1 MSSQRTAFAVPVAEL
16 AASLLARAEVGPR
29 AQAIANEVSELL
41 PDTAVAVYV
50 VVDQENPLWTAKAT
64 SGEITVSEEVEFE
77 AGVLGALAE
86 KRSLL
91 VFETGKKLQR
101 EMYAHLDI
109 RRRVVAL
116 AYVPLI
122 TNDTLVGAIELV
134 QCEQAFPAPM
144 LSAVQE
150 IAELAAPAIAA
161 ALSYEGER
169 NSNLQSISRVAQ
181 MYDLEKV
188 FNSTLE
194 MEELLGTIATKFQE
208 VMNVQAVNLWMVNG
222 DALELMESAGPDPTI
237 PVGTVQ
243 AEGEGIAGDI
253 SESGEPVLI
262 DDPQDERLQRR
273 NQGVEEGSGL
283 FSIVAAPLLEHETL
297 VGVVEAINRLDGA
310 PFDEDD
316 QFLLTNICET
326 ASNALHN
333 ASLLQ
338 AERKVEILQALVQV
352 SGEITSTLNLDRV
365 LEAVVNR
372 PGAVIPYEQAAIA
385 LEQRGRLQLKAVSG
399 RNEINAGDV
408 EMKRLK
414 DMLEWASISNE
425 EIFVTLRDDKIDS
438 DREETRA
445 KFQEYFAQTGRHA
458 FFSLPLA
465 DDDGRVGILAFESSD
480 PDFLTP
486 AHIEMIHI
494 IAGQATVALRN
505 ASLYKEVPLIS
516 VLEPL
521 LERKRKFLALEKR
534 RRTLFTAIAVGAVLV
549 LTFLPIPMRVDGAA
563 AVAPARLAQ
572 IRPQFGGVVNKVYVH
587 EGQHVEAGDV
597 LADLADWNYRDALA
611 AAQAKY
617 AIANAEM
624 NRALAANDGTEAGT
638 QHAQVAY
645 WASEVDRAKQ
655 RLEAT
660 HLRTPISGWVTT
672 PRVED
677 LVGTQLSPGD
687 RFAEVADTSRSTVDV
702 AIDEEEVNLL
712 HSGRWGDVK
721 LDAFPTRTFQGM
733 VEVVSPVSEAKG
745 DGRVFY
751 ARLAIPNHD
760 GLLHS
765 GMLGRAKI
773 SVGWHPVGY
782 VLFRRIGMWAYG
794 KLWSWF
800 GWW

>member
-1 MSSQRTAFAVPVAEL
+1 MPSQRSAFAVPVAEL
-16 AASLLARAEVGPR
+16 AAALLARQEVTPR
-29 AQAIANEVSELL
+29 AQTVADEAAALL
-41 PDTAVAVYV
+41 PETAVAVYV
-50 VVDQENPLWTAKAT
+50 VADQEHPVWTAKAT
-64 SGEITVSEEVEFE
+64 SGEITVSETVEFD
-77 AGVLGALAE
+77 AGTLGAVAE
-86 KRSLL
+86 KRTLL
-91 VFETGKKLQR
+91 VFDGGEELQR
-101 EMYAHLDI
+101 EGYAHLDI

-122 TNDTLVGAIELV
+122 ANDTLVGALELV
-134 QCEQAFPAPM
+134 QCEQAFPAAM
-144 LSAVQE
+144 LEAVNE

-161 ALSYEGER
+161 ALAYEGER

-194 MEELLGTIATKFQE
+194 MEELLGIIARKFQE

-222 DALELMESAGPDPTI
+222 DVLELMESAGPDPTV

-243 AEGEGIAGDI
+243 GEGDGIAGDI
-253 SESGEPVLI
+253 SENGEPVLI
-262 DDPQDERLQRR
+262 DDPQDERLQKR
-273 NQGVEEGSGL
+273 NQGVESDGV

-338 AERKVEILQALVQV
+338 AERKVEILQTLVQV

-399 RNEINAGDV
+399 RTEINPGDV

-425 EIFVTLRDDKIDS
+425 EILVTQREDQIDS

-494 IAGQATVALRN
+494 LAGQATVALRN
-505 ASLYKEVPLIS
+505 ASLYKEVPLIGL
-516 VLEPL
+516 LEPL
-521 LERKRKFLALEKR
+521 LEKKRKFMALEKR
-534 RRTLFTAIAVGAVLV
+534 RRALFIGIAVAAVLI
-549 LTFLPIPMRVDGAA
+549 LTFLPIPMRVDGTA
-563 AVAPARLAQ
+563 AVAPAHLAQ
-572 IRPQFGGVVNKVYVH
+572 IRPQFGGVISKVYVR
-587 EGQHVEAGDV
+587 EGQRVQAGDV

-617 AIANAEM
+617 AITTAEM
-624 NRALAANDGTEAGT
+624 NRALAANDGTEAGI
-638 QHAQVAY
+638 QRAQGAY
-645 WASEVDRAKQ
+645 WAAEVDRAKQ

-660 HLRTPISGWVTT
+660 HLRTPIAGWVTT

-677 LVGTQLSPGD
+677 LVGEQLSPGD
-687 RFAEVADTSRSTVDV
+687 KFAEVADTSRSTVDV

-712 HSGRWGDVK
+712 HAGRWGDVK
-721 LDAFPTRTFQGM
+721 LDAFPTRTFQGI
-733 VEVVSPVSEAKG
+733 VDVVSPTSEAKA
-745 DGRVFY
+745 DGRVYY
-751 ARLAIPNHD
+751 ARLGIPNHD
-760 GLLHS
+760 GLLRS
-765 GMLGRAKI
+765 GMQGRAKI
-773 SVGWHPVGY
+773 SAGWYPVGY

>member
-1 MSSQRTAFAVPVAEL
+1 MSSQRSAFAVPVAEF
-16 AASLLARAEVGPR
+16 AAALLARQEVIPR
-29 AQAIANEVSELL
+29 AQTIADKVADLL
-41 PDTAVAVYV
+41 PETAVAVYV
-50 VVDQENPLWTAKAT
+50 IADQENPAWTAKAT
-64 SGEITVSEEVEFE
+64 SGEITVSETVEFD
-77 AGVLGALAE
+77 AGTLGAVAE
-86 KRSLL
+86 KKHLL
-91 VFETGKKLQR
+91 AFETGHELPR
-101 EMYAHLDI
+101 ESYAHLDI

-116 AYVPLI
+116 AYVPLLV
-122 TNDTLVGAIELV
+122 NDTLVGALELV
-134 QCEQAFPAPM
+134 QCEQAFPSAM
-144 LSAVQE
+144 LDAVSE

-161 ALSYEGER
+161 ALAYEGER

-194 MEELLGTIATKFQE
+194 MEELLGTIAGKFQE
-208 VMNVQAVNLWMVNG
+208 VMGVQAINLWMVNG
-222 DALELMESAGPDPTI
+222 DVLELMERAGVDPTI
-237 PVGTVQ
+237 PVGTLQ
-243 AEGEGIAGDI
+243 ADGEGIAGGI
-253 SESGEPVLI
+253 SENGEPVLI

-273 NQGVEEGSGL
+273 NEGVEGDQV
-283 FSIVAAPLLEHETL
+283 FSIVAAPLMEHGTL

-310 PFDEDD
+310 AFDEDD

-338 AERKVEILQALVQV
+338 AERKVEILQTLVQV

-399 RNEINAGDV
+399 RTEINPGDV

-425 EIFVTLRDDKIDS
+425 ELHVTQKDDKIDS

-445 KFQEYFAQTGRHA
+445 KFEEYFAQTGRRA

-486 AHIEMIHI
+486 AHIEMIRI
-494 IAGQATVALRN
+494 LAGQATVALRN

-521 LERKRKFLALEKR
+521 LEKKRKFLALEKR
-534 RRTLFTAIAVGAVLV
+534 RRAVFLAATVAAVLI
-549 LTFLPIPMRVDGAA
+549 LTFLPIPMRVDGSA
-563 AVAPARLAQ
+563 AVAPARIAQ
-572 IRPQFGGVVNKVYVH
+572 IRPQFGGVVSKVYVH
-587 EGQHVEAGDV
+587 EGQRVQAGDI

-617 AIANAEM
+617 AITTAEM
-624 NRALAANDGTEAGT
+624 NRALAANDGTEAGI
-638 QHAQVAY
+638 QRAQVAY
-645 WASEVDRAKQ
+645 WAAEVDRARQ
-655 RLEAT
+655 RLEAA
-660 HLRTPISGWVTT
+660 HLRTPIDGWVTT

-677 LVGTQLSPGD
+677 LVGEQLSPGD
-687 RFAEVADTSRSTVDV
+687 KFAEVAEASRSTVDV
-702 AIDEEEVNLL
+702 AIDEVEVDLL
-712 HSGRWGDVK
+712 QVGRWGEVK
-721 LDAFPTRTFQGM
+721 LDAFPTRTLRGK
-733 VEVVSPVSEAKG
+733 VDVVSPTSEAKG
-745 DGRVFY
+745 EDRIFY
-751 ARLAIPNHD
+751 ARVDIPND
-760 GLLHS
+760 GSLRS
-765 GMLGRAKI
+765 GMQGRAKI

-782 VLFRRIGMWAYG
+782 VLFRRISMWAYG

>member
-1 MSSQRTAFAVPVAEL
+1 MPSQRSAFAVPVAEF
-16 AASLLARAEVGPR
+16 AAALLARQEVIPR
-29 AQAIANEVSELL
+29 AQTIADEVAELL
-41 PDTAVAVYV
+41 PETAVAVYV
-50 VVDQENPLWTAKAT
+50 VVDQENPAWTAKAT
-64 SGEITVSEEVEFE
+64 SGEITVSETVEFD
-77 AGVLGALAE
+77 AGTLGAVAE

-91 VFETGKKLQR
+91 AFDASHELQR
-101 EMYAHLDI
+101 EEYAHLDI

-116 AYVPLI
+116 AYVPLLA
-122 TNDTLVGAIELV
+122 NDTLVGVIELV
-134 QCEQAFPAPM
+134 QSEQAFPAAM
-144 LSAVQE
+144 LEAVNE

-161 ALSYEGER
+161 ALAYEGER

-194 MEELLGTIATKFQE
+194 MEELLGAIASKFQE

-262 DDPQDERLQRR
+262 DDPEDERLQKR
-273 NQGVEEGSGL
+273 NQGVESGGV

-338 AERKVEILQALVQV
+338 AERKVEILQTLVQV

-399 RNEINAGDV
+399 RTEINPGDV

-425 EIFVTLRDDKIDS
+425 EIHVTQREGKIDS

-445 KFQEYFAQTGRHA
+445 KFHEYFAQTGRHA
-458 FFSLPLA
+458 FFALPLA

-494 IAGQATVALRN
+494 LAGQATVALRN

-521 LERKRKFLALEKR
+521 LEKKRKFMALEKR
-534 RRTLFTAIAVGAVLV
+534 RRALFLGIAVAAVLI
-549 LTFLPIPMRVDGAA
+549 LTFLPIPMRVDGTA
-563 AVAPARLAQ
+563 AVAPAHVAQ
-572 IRPQFGGVVNKVYVH
+572 IRPQFGGVVSKVYVH
-587 EGQHVEAGDV
+587 EGQHVQAGGI
-597 LADLADWNYRDALA
+597 LADLADWNYRDALT

-617 AIANAEM
+617 AITTAEM
-624 NRALAANDGTEAGT
+624 NRALAANDGTEAGI
-638 QHAQVAY
+638 QRAQVAY
-645 WASEVDRAKQ
+645 WAAEVDRARQ

-660 HLRTPISGWVTT
+660 HLRSPISGWVTT
-672 PRVED
+672 SRVED
-677 LVGTQLSPGD
+677 LVGAQLSPGD
-687 RFAEVADTSRSTVDV
+687 KFAEVADTSRSTVDV
-702 AIDEEEVNLL
+702 AIEEEEVNLL
-712 HSGRWGDVK
+712 HAGRWADVK
-721 LDAFPTRTFQGM
+721 LDAFPTRTFKGI
-733 VEVVSPVSEAKG
+733 VDVVSPTSEAKG

-751 ARLAIPNHD
+751 ARLGIPNHD
-760 GLLHS
+760 GLLRS
-765 GMLGRAKI
+765 GMQGRAKI
-773 SVGWHPVGY
+773 SAGWHPVGY

>member
-1 MSSQRTAFAVPVAEL
+1 MPSQRSAFAVPVAEL
-16 AASLLARAEVGPR
+16 AASLLARQEVIPR
-29 AQAIANEVSELL
+29 AQTIADEVGELL

-50 VVDQENPLWTAKAT
+50 IADQENPVWTAKAT
-64 SGEITVSEEVEFE
+64 SGEITVSETVEFE
-77 AGVLGALAE
+77 AGTLGAVAE

-91 VFETGKKLQR
+91 VFDASRELQR
-101 EMYAHLDI
+101 EEYAHLDI

-116 AYVPLI
+116 AYVPLLA
-122 TNDTLVGAIELV
+122 NSTLVGAIELV
-134 QCEQAFPAPM
+134 QSEQAFPAAM
-144 LSAVQE
+144 LEAMKE

-161 ALSYEGER
+161 GLAYEGER
-169 NSNLQSISRVAQ
+169 NSNLHSISRVAQ

-194 MEELLGTIATKFQE
+194 MEELLGTIARKFQE

-222 DALELMESAGPDPTI
+222 DIIELMESAGPDATI

-243 AEGEGIAGDI
+243 AEGEGIAGVI
-253 SESGEPVLI
+253 SENGEPVLI
-262 DDPQDERLQRR
+262 DDPEDERLQMR
-273 NQGVEEGSGL
+273 NQDVEGDGV

-338 AERKVEILQALVQV
+338 AERKVEILQTLVQV

-399 RNEINAGDV
+399 RTELNPGDV

-414 DMLEWASISNE
+414 DMLEWVSISNE
-425 EIFVTLRDDKIDS
+425 EIHVTQRGDKIDS

-445 KFQEYFAQTGRHA
+445 KFQEYFAQTGRQS
-458 FFSLPLA
+458 FFALPLA

-494 IAGQATVALRN
+494 LAGQATVALRN

-521 LERKRKFLALEKR
+521 LEKKRKFMALEKR
-534 RRTLFTAIAVGAVLV
+534 RRALFLGIAVAAVLI
-549 LTFLPIPMRVDGAA
+549 LTFLPIPMRLDGTA
-563 AVAPARLAQ
+563 AVAPARVAQ
-572 IRPQFGGVVNKVYVH
+572 IRPQFGGVVSKVYVR
-587 EGQHVEAGDV
+587 EGQHVQAGDI

-617 AIANAEM
+617 AITDAEM
-624 NRALAANDGTEAGT
+624 NRALAANDGTEAGI
-638 QHAQVAY
+638 QRAQVAY
-645 WASEVDRAKQ
+645 WAAEVDRARQ

-660 HLRTPISGWVTT
+660 HLRAPIAGWVTT

-677 LVGTQLSPGD
+677 LVGAQLSPGD
-687 RFAEVADTSRSTVDV
+687 KFAEVADTSRSTVDV

-712 HSGRWGDVK
+712 HAGRWGDVK
-721 LDAFPTRTFQGM
+721 LDAFPTRTFTGI
-733 VEVVSPVSEAKG
+733 VDVVSPTSEAKG

-751 ARLAIPNHD
+751 ARLGIPNHD
-760 GLLHS
+760 GLLRS
-765 GMLGRAKI
+765 GMQGRAKI
-773 SVGWHPVGY
+773 SAGWYPVGY